1 MKSFAFLTLFVF
13 FGLVAAWSKEGG
25 YIVYPGETPTDTRK
39 TDYEIFGLQND
50 VATNE
55 GANVTF
61 YGM

>member
-1 MKSFAFLTLFVF
+1 MKLFAILSLFVF
-13 FGLVAAWSKEGG
+13 FGLVAAWSKE
-25 YIVYPGETPTDTRK
+25 
-39 TDYEIFGLQND
+39 DYEIFGLQND